1 MFKIKKKL
9 DRSPL
14 LKKILWTVAVAFVY
28 MLGRAIP
35 IPIVQ
40 LNQSLFTAT
49 NDASVVENFG
59 AVTGLQLSEMTLFSI
74 GLSPWMTAMIIW
86 RFFTVFNLLKK
97 LPSAKVQRYRMFL
110 TLLVAFIQ
118 AFGLSA
124 GAQYQ
129 EIAGLS
135 NLSLRLI
142 TMALLIT
149 GSFVLIWLGNLN
161 SERGLGGMT
170 VIILVN
176 MIVAFQNNIIQFLST
191 NYFGLEQLLII
202 GVIFLLALS
211 VLSMITI
218 ILYRGEYRIPIRRI
232 GINSPYHASSYLP
245 IRVTPAGAMP
255 FMYGMSLM
263 MLPPYILS
271 GLLNLFPGNQ
281 ILTFLSANIGITQT
295 PGALIY
301 ILLLYFLSIGFS
313 YYNYDS
319 FDIAQNMQKNGD
331 YISGVLPGKPTRKY
345 IQHIIN
351 LLAHFGALT
360 VVLLGGFPLLMTTLQ
375 SGGAGEVSLALLISN
390 AYIIVSLLLGV
401 VEQVNSMQ
409 SWKQYKELI

>member
-9 DRSPL
+9 EKSPL
-14 LKKILWTVAVAFVY
+14 LKKVLWTVAVAFVY

-40 LNQSLFTAT
+40 LNQSLFAAN
-49 NDASVVENFG
+49 NDPRLVENFG
-59 AVTGLQLSEMTLFSI
+59 AVTGLQLNEMTLFSI

-97 LPSAKVQRYRMFL
+97 LPSAKMQRYRMLL
-110 TLLVAFIQ
+110 TLVVALIQ

-124 GAQYQ
+124 GTQYQ
-129 EIAGLS
+129 EIAGFS
-135 NLSLRLI
+135 NLSLRLMTI
-142 TMALLIT
+142 LVLIT

-176 MIVAFQNNIIQFLST
+176 MILSFQSNVTQFL
-191 NYFGLEQLLII
+191 FGNNLGTEGLLIA
-202 GVIFLLALS
+202 GFIFCLALS
-211 VLSMITI
+211 VLSLLAI
-218 ILYRGEYRIPIRRI
+218 ILYRGEYRIPIRRV
-232 GINSPYHASSYLP
+232 GINSPYHESSYLP

-255 FMYGMSLM
+255 FMYGMTLM
-263 MLPPYILS
+263 MLPPYILA
-271 GLLNLFPGNQ
+271 GLLNFFPGNEF
-281 ILTFLSANIGITQT
+281 LVFLSTNIGISQT
-295 PGALIY
+295 PGALVY
-301 ILLLYFLSIGFS
+301 IVLLYFLAIGFS
-313 YYNYDS
+313 YFNYDS
-319 FDIAQNMQKNGD
+319 FDIAKNMQKSGD
-331 YISGVLPGKPTRKY
+331 YITGVLPGKPTRKY
-345 IQHIIN
+345 IQQIIN
-351 LLAHFGALT
+351 RLAHFGAIT
-360 VVLLGGFPLLMTTLQ
+360 VVLLGGLPLLVTTLQ
-375 SGGAGEVSLALLISN
+375 SGGSGEVSLALLVSN